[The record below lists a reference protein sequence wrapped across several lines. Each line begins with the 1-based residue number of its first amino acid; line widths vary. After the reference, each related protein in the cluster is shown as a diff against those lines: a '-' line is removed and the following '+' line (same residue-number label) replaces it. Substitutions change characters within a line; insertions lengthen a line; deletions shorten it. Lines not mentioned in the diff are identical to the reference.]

1 VNASGSSQTE
11 LLVRRFLDRTLPK
24 SEWTHEAHLRVGL
37 WHARN
42 LPSDEA
48 LARVREGIILLNEAH
63 GTPNTDAGGYHETI
77 TRFYLLYIGSFL
89 AIADPRRGRPVDD
102 VAAEL
107 IAAHGHR
114 DLPLRYFSREML
126 FSVAARRGWIEPD
139 LLSLEC
145 G

>member
-1 VNASGSSQTE
+1 VNAGGPSQTE
-11 LLVRRFLDRTLPK
+11 LLVGRFLDRTLPS

-37 WHARN
+37 WHVCNFPPA
-42 LPSDEA
+42 EA
-48 LARVREGIILLNEAH
+48 LARVREGIIRLNEAH
-63 GTPNTDAGGYHETI
+63 GTPNTDRGGYHETI

-89 AIADPRRGRPVDD
+89 ATADPRRNRPLDD

-126 FSVAARRGWIEPD
+126 FSALARRGWVEPD
-139 LLSLEC
+139 VMPLA
-145 G
+145 